1 MEGTEFR
8 SWTFPR
14 FIWSFAMRF
23 FFRQRESAV
32 ALLLILSLMG
42 AELLSMAHNATVR
55 HVYCFAHRH
64 MMDADE
70 AAAHSHPRFIF
81 RDSGDSGK
89 EDALPGIASSE
100 QEALHRHLHCDKSV
114 FLKSGNIPSACEL
127 LILQAAAVRAAQPY
141 DRLAEPAVSL
151 LFLAPKN
158 SPPVCA

>member
-1 MEGTEFR
+1 
-8 SWTFPR
+8 
-14 FIWSFAMRF
+14 MRF
-23 FFRQRESAV
+23 FLRQRESAV
-32 ALLLILSLMG
+32 ALLLILSMVG

-70 AAAHSHPRFIF
+70 AAVHSHPRFVF
-81 RDSGDSGK
+81 RDSDDSSEGK
-89 EDALPGIASSE
+89 ALPEIASSE
-100 QEALHRHLHCDKSV
+100 QEVLHRHLHCDKSV
-114 FLKSGNIPSACEL
+114 FLKSGDLPAACAL
-127 LILQAAAVRAAQPY
+127 SILQAAAVRAAAQPC